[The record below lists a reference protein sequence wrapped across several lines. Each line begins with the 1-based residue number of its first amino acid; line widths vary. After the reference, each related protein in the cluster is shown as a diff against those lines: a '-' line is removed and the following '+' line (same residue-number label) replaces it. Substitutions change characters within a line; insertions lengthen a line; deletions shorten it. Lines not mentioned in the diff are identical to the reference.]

1 MTRPELHSFPT
12 PSRLVYKF
20 EGLGGM
26 DHFYLH
32 LDRPA
37 DLPFVFAPSLPQR
50 TMQECRADLK
60 LLHMGLSRGD
70 VLVLTLRTSQDP
82 TQHHT
87 IGAIVMETTKPKLSK
102 YAVEQDELL
111 RKGALMQL
119 ELAML
124 PHPHELLQLPRWWEL
139 PTDIRPQWSPCYALR
154 GLERYEIVYSSLR
167 GRSWD
172 CSHLLQLS
180 RTPRPH
186 RPLALG
192 IPVRSPMVPVE
203 ARGKAPLLHSLS
215 LLFQLLASQDADSI
229 LLPQP
234 WHALFWNR
242 CGMMVVI
249 LLQLPPRWPWRSIR
263 TDRSLRCWQNEMFD
277 ASPLVGWR
285 YHPRKCYSS
294 VQRKSSWASGGS
306 LNFALF
312 APAPGLCKAQVL
324 PSMQPTKET
333 GQHQPY
339 KIDSTLNML
348 STGKLA
354 QVSIF
359 TTGLLWANQ
368 QAYSPKL
375 IEHLTSSSLVIIEEA
390 QQAADIKTAF
400 ATSLLP
406 AESLLVYQGDDR
418 QSPGGSEDM
427 NEVRA
432 LRKVLLNTPIGLRAH
447 NEYYQPWK
455 LPRLFSQLIASSKE
469 VTAADLRLHCYEI
482 ADPTQT
488 FNPYRQGGSTRA
500 VNSITNWIEP
510 HLPSPADA
518 KELLNLHHPLG
529 FLVGIMLT
537 LASPNHGL
545 FLHNVQT
552 NMEAAGLEGLHKW
565 GITLPS
571 SARVS
576 HEIYEPAIAILYP
589 HLCERYLGGWTIGQP
604 VLSPVE
610 GPPSGPRFIQLS
622 QSVEWKFSRGN
633 EVADDV
639 SVQTYRDIYAVVLD
653 QLSQLDIGAKEM
665 EGLLVMCNRTEVLLV
680 LTTYPAHLLP
690 ESKDNG
696 QPIAVKV
703 DTVVRVA
710 GATCRHGLLFQT
722 YKGFLSGSFVS
733 ASEAD
738 AEETALRANVG
749 FTRAT
754 RSMTMLSP
762 KDMTGLPGAF
772 QVLAT
777 YLHGVQTVTKDSQ
790 DNVIVRGKVSKAVY
804 TPVEVRDKLSQRELY
819 VNMPPLS
826 LLELS
831 YKQEQ
836 PSEIVTQHSR
846 VTKRE
851 SSSVPT
857 DFDPSSGRATRLR
870 LILAHRKDVQHWTDY
885 SLKTYH
891 HAAWP
896 GGNFQHELLWG
907 YAVDGSAVPRYVV
920 LPTASG
926 WELTRPGGTMQR
938 GNFISEYDSLSLI
951 HFYDAWRLHPLLIT
965 LEDYISELRPSS
977 PLLSK
982 LQRMLERW
990 QTLPPN
996 ERPSDQH
1003 PIKRP
1008 PLPPASRRTDNPS
1021 SSSAQDPT
1029 PVGPTG
1035 GTTGEPVPE
1044 EATGNT
1050 TGDQIPEDRR
1060 ARWIAAMHE
1069 LLQHLPQWLQQ
1080 DDNYT
1085 RRDALSMGRWGPQ
1098 YHVLNRGMDP

>member
-1 MTRPELHSFPT
+1 MCAWEA
-12 PSRLVYKF
+12 K
-20 EGLGGM
+20 G
-26 DHFYLH
+26 
-32 LDRPA
+32 
-37 DLPFVFAPSLPQR
+37 
-50 TMQECRADLK
+50 
-60 LLHMGLSRGD
+60 
-70 VLVLTLRTSQDP
+70 
-82 TQHHT
+82 
-87 IGAIVMETTKPKLSK
+87 TK
-102 YAVEQDELL
+102 
-111 RKGALMQL
+111 R
-119 ELAML
+119 AML

-139 PTDIRPQWSPCYALR
+139 PTDVRPQWSPCYALR
-154 GLERYEIVYSSLR
+154 GIERYEIVYSSLR

-215 LLFQLLASQDADSI
+215 LLFQLLASQDADSTAAPALARTI
-229 LLPQP
+229 LDSVRNDGGHLIAVAASIALALHTGRTDLCIQGVFGAGKTRCLTLLLLWIGVTTQESVTLVSKENPAGRAVAALISHYLPLLPDYAKHKFSRVCSQ
-234 WHALFWNR
+234 
-242 CGMMVVI
+242 
-249 LLQLPPRWPWRSIR
+249 Q
-263 TDRSLRCWQNEMFD
+263 
-277 ASPLVGWR
+277 
-285 YHPRKCYSS
+285 
-294 VQRKSSWASGGS
+294 
-306 LNFALF
+306 
-312 APAPGLCKAQVL
+312 
-324 PSMQPTKET
+324 ET
-333 GQHQPY
+333 VQHQPY

-375 IEHLTSSSLVIIEEA
+375 IEHLTSSSLVIVEEA

-455 LPRLFSQLIASSKE
+455 LPRLFSQLIATAKE

-482 ADPTQT
+482 ADPTKP
-488 FNPYRQGGSTRA
+488 FNPYRQGGSSRA

-510 HLPSPADA
+510 HLPLPADA

-545 FLHNVQT
+545 FLHIVQT
-552 NMEAAGLEGLHKW
+552 NMEAAGLDGLHKW

-610 GPPSGPRFIQLS
+610 GPPSGPRYIQLS

-653 QLSQLDIGAKEM
+653 QLSQLDIGANEM
-665 EGLLVMCNRTEVLLV
+665 EGLLVMCNRTEVLGV
-680 LTTYPAHLLP
+680 LTTYPSHLLP

-790 DNVIVRGKVSKAVY
+790 DNVIIRGKVSKAVH
-804 TPVEVRDKLSQRELY
+804 TPAEVREKLSQRELY

-836 PSEIVTQHSR
+836 PSEIVAQHSR

-851 SSSVPT
+851 PSAVPT
-857 DFDPSSGRATRLR
+857 DFDPGSGRATRLR

-885 SLKTYH
+885 SIKTYQH
-891 HAAWP
+891 PAWP

-926 WELTRPGGTMQR
+926 WELTRPGGNMQR
-938 GNFISEYDSLSLI
+938 GNFIGEYDSLSLI
-951 HFYDAWRLHPLLIT
+951 HFYDAWRLQPVLTT

-982 LQRMLERW
+982 LQRMLDRW

-996 ERPSDQH
+996 ERPIDQH

-1008 PLPPASRRTDNPS
+1008 PLPPASRRTEPPS
-1021 SSSAQDPT
+1021 SSSAQEPT
-1029 PVGPTG
+1029 SVGPKG
-1035 GTTGEPVPE
+1035 GTTGEPIQE
-1044 EATGNT
+1044 EATGST
-1050 TGDQIPEDRR
+1050 TGEQIPEDRR
-1060 ARWIAAMHE
+1060 ARWISAMQG

-1080 DDNYT
+1080 DDNYN
-1085 RRDALSMGRWGPQ
+1085 RRDALNIMSELPSSWPSCRLCINADAVATSYLAGLHRLFLEAKLAEKDHQTALQEANARAYEMET
-1098 YHVLNRGMDP
+1098 VCLDPLARHLHQLFLTDDDLFFDVYPDE